1 MSHIIQK
8 FGDWRKLN
16 EDDLPG
22 RERERGDKNNKIVA
36 IPVDKS
42 TLKLKIVNDADVI
55 DGNGRMTIDGFDALL
70 AWIQSQGE
78 IISYYSALK
87 DLTNNVVVYEVGK
100 DNDRKQVVIFK
111 IYNKNA
117 LKMQDPSQPGI
128 NSQVRFVSSKELGQA
143 LGGAILNTKAIAN
156 IVSGQKGSGGAGGGA
171 NSAVA
176 GFKLPY
182 PIASMMD
189 STDPKL
195 VDFVTLAYNKILTEP
210 RAKTAPIMAKV
221 RAEAGAD
228 KLGPA
233 SQLFIKA
240 LNAGFAIQ
248 DNKFAGEL
256 EQNEITQL
264 LVDKITYVQTAESN
278 GFYLDLSG
286 TRIVE
291 SESDVIR
298 GFDVDVF
305 LAAAKNVPGIVST
318 GDVKV
323 PEEGFK
329 YGSKG
334 DVEFGKFQQ
343 VLLDNLKTYQGGALK
358 AKAPVA
364 AFLKTTA
371 DKLYGDKTKNLI
383 AYLKIGLTD
392 PKYPDNDATTIKP
405 DFVNRMMKEFKL
417 VKESRTYLGLDGV
430 TVIMEGFDTGAADTA
445 TGGGGGGGQRVVRNN
460 NNNNNAVVS
469 SKDIYEIEGKEP
481 NQYKVINKMW
491 NTRYGAKDSWGLL
504 LNPTSIARLNR
515 ENPDAGGYF
524 IKLIKNSAGKWEDSG
539 TKIYRFTSSKTW
551 EVYINGKWSASSD
564 AAALTA
570 AYGTN
575 PLDAKLNAS
584 GSPKTVTTATGATTA
599 EVDKEVLALGAAIKT
614 FVEGNNFVDYKGWDD
629 NEQDAWNDVLYPKW
643 TGDWKGKLSKL
654 RSKVKASTKITAT
667 DKTRYEKGF
676 KNIEIMFT
684 DGVGSTFVTGNTFYG
699 TFHQGAITSD
709 TWDLMLYLAGSAVK
723 KFSIETDF

>member
-8 FGDWRKLN
+8 FGDWKKLN

-87 DLTNNVVVYEVGK
+87 DLTNNVVVYEIGK

-156 IVSGQKGSGGAGGGA
+156 IVSGQKGSGGASGA
-171 NSAVA
+171 A

-182 PIASMMD
+182 PIAAMMD

-264 LVDKITYVQTAESN
+264 LVDKITYVQAAESN
-278 GFYLDLSG
+278 SFYLDLSG

-291 SESDVIR
+291 TESTVIL

-371 DKLYGDKTKNLI
+371 DKIYGDKTKNLI

-445 TGGGGGGGQRVVRNN
+445 TGGGGSGSGGSGRKVVK
-460 NNNNNAVVS
+460 NNNATTVVS

-491 NTRYGAKDSWGLL
+491 NTRFGPKATWGVLW
-504 LNPTSIARLNR
+504 NPTSIARLQR

-524 IKLIKNSAGKWEDSG
+524 IKLIKNGSKWEQSG
-539 TKIYRFTSSKTW
+539 EKIYRFTAAKTW

-564 AAALTA
+564 AAALTT
-570 AYGTN
+570 AYGSN
-575 PLDAKLNAS
+575 PLNAALNKTGTVAPAAVDTKSIDDTFKKISNEIVAQFDNQAFWKTWVGGIDDDEEGAMDGFKEWWLLNITPQMVKLQVNVNKVTDTAIKAKYDKNLLLLNAM
-584 GSPKTVTTATGATTA
+584 PT
-599 EVDKEVLALGAAIKT
+599 
-614 FVEGNNFVDYKGWDD
+614 
-629 NEQDAWNDVLYPKW
+629 
-643 TGDWKGKLSKL
+643 
-654 RSKVKASTKITAT
+654 STKDDGLLDCLEGANDT
-667 DKTRYEKGF
+667 DVFAWTIYL
-676 KNIEIMFT
+676 
-684 DGVGSTFVTGNTFYG
+684 ST
-699 TFHQGAITSD
+699 
-709 TWDLMLYLAGSAVK
+709 GSASYSVD
-723 KFSIETDF
+723 TDFG

>member
-8 FGDWRKLN
+8 FGDWKKLN

-70 AWIQSQGE
+70 AWVQSQGE

-128 NSQVRFVSSKELGQA
+128 NSQVRFVSANELAQA
-143 LGGAILNTKAIAN
+143 MGGAILNTKALAN
-156 IVSGQKGSGGAGGGA
+156 IVSGQKGSGGASG
-171 NSAVA
+171 VA

-182 PIASMMD
+182 PIAAMMD

-195 VDFVTLAYNKILTEP
+195 IDFVTLAYNKILNEP

-228 KLGPA
+228 KLGLA

-264 LVDKITYVQTAESN
+264 LVDKITYVPAVESN
-278 GFYLDLSG
+278 SFYLDLSG

-291 SESDVIR
+291 TESTVIL
-298 GFDVDVF
+298 GFDVDIF

-318 GDVKV
+318 GDIKV

-371 DKLYGDKTKNLI
+371 DRIYGDKTKNLI

-445 TGGGGGGGQRVVRNN
+445 TGGGGSGSGGRKVVK
-460 NNNNNAVVS
+460 NNNATPVVS

-481 NQYKVINKMW
+481 NQYKVISKLW
-491 NTRYGAKDSWGLL
+491 NTRYGAKGTWGVLV
-504 LNPTSIARLNR
+504 NPVSIARLQR
-515 ENPDAGGYF
+515 ENPAAGGYF
-524 IKLIKNSAGKWEDSG
+524 IKLIKTSKGTWDQSG
-539 TKIYRFTSSKTW
+539 EKIYRFTAAKTW
-551 EVYINGKWSASSD
+551 EVFINGKWSASSD

-570 AYGTN
+570 SYGTN
-575 PLDAKLNAS
+575 PLDAKLNATGTKAVAS
-584 GSPKTVTTATGATTA
+584 TVTPAATSASIDNA
-599 EVDKEVLALGAAIKT
+599 FKKMSNEIVALFSNSAFWNKWKSGWGDDESSAI
-614 FVEGNNFVDYKGWDD
+614 
-629 NEQDAWNDVLYPKW
+629 
-643 TGDWKGKLSKL
+643 
-654 RSKVKASTKITAT
+654 I
-667 DKTRYEKGF
+667 GF
-676 KNIEIMFT
+676 KEW
-684 DGVGSTFVTGNTFYG
+684 
-699 TFHQGAITSD
+699 
-709 TWDLMLYLAGSAVK
+709 WDLNIANQLTAVK
-723 KFSIETDF
+723 KSVDTVKDTTLKAKYDKNLVYFNNMRNRDNDDDLLDCLYGQNDTDDFSWTIYLSTGTQSYSVDTDF

>member
-8 FGDWRKLN
+8 FGDWKKLN
-16 EDDLPG
+16 ENDLPG

-156 IVSGQKGSGGAGGGA
+156 IVSGQTKGPGGT
-171 NSAVA
+171 NSVVA

-195 VDFVTLAYNKILTEP
+195 ISFVILAYNKILSEP
-210 RAKTAPIMAKV
+210 RAKTAPIMVKV
-221 RAEAGAD
+221 RAEAGAK

-233 SQLFIKA
+233 SQVFIKA
-240 LNAGFAIQ
+240 LNAGFSIQ
-248 DNKFAGEL
+248 DNEFAGEI
-256 EQNEITQL
+256 EDNEITQI
-264 LVDKITYVQTAESN
+264 LVDKISYTAESK
-278 GFYLDLSG
+278 GFYLDLSA

-298 GFDVDVF
+298 GFDVDLF

-318 GDVKV
+318 GDIKV

-371 DKLYGDKTKNLI
+371 DKIYGDKTKNLI

-445 TGGGGGGGQRVVRNN
+445 TGGGGGGGQRVVVK
-460 NNNNNAVVS
+460 NNNNAVVS

-481 NQYKVINKMW
+481 NQYKVISKVW
-491 NTRYGAKDSWGLL
+491 NTRYGAKAAWGVL
-504 LNPTSIARLNR
+504 LNPTSVARLQR
-515 ENPDAGGYF
+515 ENPDAGGNF
-524 IKLIKNSAGKWEDSG
+524 IKLIKNSKGTWEQSG
-539 TKIYRFTSSKTW
+539 TKLYRFTSAKTW
-551 EVYINGKWSASSD
+551 EVFINGKWTASSD
-564 AAALTA
+564 ASFLTT

-575 PLDAKLNAS
+575 PMDAKLNAT
-584 GSPKTVTTATGATTA
+584 GAPKAVVTATGATTA
-599 EVDKEVLALGAAIKT
+599 DVDKDLTDLGNAIET
-614 FVEGNNFVDYKGWDD
+614 FVEGGHFSAYKSWSLNGGD
-629 NEQDAWNDVLYPKW
+629 NEDGAWDEVLYPEW
-643 TGDWKGKLSKL
+643 SNNWKNTLDKIEK
-654 RSKVKASTKITAT
+654 KVKDSTSIKEA
-667 DKTRYEKGF
+667 DKTRYNTSIANIKKMFVKTSFNTVGTFYRTFQGSESYDDYDLKLLLSGSQV
-676 KNIEIMFT
+676 KKINIEC
-684 DGVGSTFVTGNTFYG
+684 
-699 TFHQGAITSD
+699 
-709 TWDLMLYLAGSAVK
+709 
-723 KFSIETDF
+723 DF